1 MAGIQIYTESPI
13 SPAVQPSQ
21 GSSADGERR
30 GDHTTMYNGSPSATA
45 ASSSQGTLPSHSMA
59 NASSSDLPHSHGPS
73 HSHTRPEI
81 SLPTPTATSAA
92 MSSHEPTLQQSS
104 TTTSSPPSPQPG
116 ALPTPSQ
123 SRSRSASPRRDIPPP
138 PKVGEKMQPA
148 SYYSPAPTPTYSA
161 PQGSFPTPAGTLPS
175 SDPRSAALPSATGAF
190 AGQNGLLSPHPNS
203 MLSPT
208 RTYGS
213 PAQTPTTATMQQKNL
228 EHPPGYVQNP
238 YAADLTP
245 EQRFATQHGASS
257 PSLGYNDNNATGI
270 GGMKSPS
277 GMFQGLSGMVSPRP
291 GGGILN
297 GDGKTDDGSYWGM
310 VSGWAKGAGK
320 KLSEVE
326 GEVWRRING
335 E

>member
-1 MAGIQIYTESPI
+1 ME
-13 SPAVQPSQ
+13 
-21 GSSADGERR
+21 
-30 GDHTTMYNGSPSATA
+30 
-45 ASSSQGTLPSHSMA
+45 
-59 NASSSDLPHSHGPS
+59 
-73 HSHTRPEI
+73 
-81 SLPTPTATSAA
+81 
-92 MSSHEPTLQQSS
+92 
-104 TTTSSPPSPQPG
+104 
-116 ALPTPSQ
+116 
-123 SRSRSASPRRDIPPP
+123 
-138 PKVGEKMQPA
+138 
-148 SYYSPAPTPTYSA
+148 
-161 PQGSFPTPAGTLPS
+161 
-175 SDPRSAALPSATGAF
+175 
-190 AGQNGLLSPHPNS
+190 
-203 MLSPT
+203 
-208 RTYGS
+208 
-213 PAQTPTTATMQQKNL
+213 QKNT

-257 PSLGYNDNNATGI
+257 PTLGYNDSNAGL

-310 VSGWAKGAGK
+310 VSGWAKGAGR